1 MRINLLWRDLF
12 TAALIALFSFPLL
25 WMLSYALRPTDLPP
39 PTRWQLFAPPFAFDN
54 FARVGNFIS
63 LNQFIFNSM
72 IISAIAV
79 PLTLLTA
86 SLAGLAMTQ
95 FSPRVQRALVGITIG
110 LMLVPA
116 PAVWVPRF
124 ILFAEIGWIDT
135 FAALIAPAVMGTN
148 PFYVLIFY
156 LAFSSVS
163 REVYESARL
172 DGANLFQ
179 TWHAIALPL
188 ARPALIAVAL
198 LSFTFYW
205 SDYANALLY
214 LRSEV
219 NYTLP
224 VGVQFFKQIQPS
236 NYPLL
241 MAASVILVAPVL
253 ALFLIA
259 QKFFLQGQVELAK
272 WLR

>member
-1 MRINLLWRDLF
+1 MLRDLF
-12 TAALIALFSFPLL
+12 TAALIALFAFPLL
-25 WMLSYALRPTDLPP
+25 WMLSYALRPADLPP
-39 PTRWQLFAPPFAFDN
+39 PTRLQLFAPPLAFEN
-54 FARVGNFIS
+54 FARVGNFIT
-63 LNQFIFNSM
+63 LDRFIFNSLT
-72 IISAIAV
+72 IAAIAV
-79 PLTLLTA
+79 PLTLITA

-95 FSPRVQRALVGITIG
+95 FSPRVQRALVALTIG

-124 ILFAEIGWIDT
+124 IAFAEIGWIDT
-135 FAALIAPAVMGTN
+135 FAALIAPAAMGTN

-156 LAFSSVS
+156 FAFSNVS

-179 TWHAIALPL
+179 IWYAIAMPL

-198 LSFTFYW
+198 LAFTFYW

-219 NYTLP
+219 NYTMP
-224 VGVQFFKQIQPS
+224 VGLQFFKQIQSS

-253 ALFLIA
+253 ILFFIA
-259 QKFFLQGQVELAK
+259 QRFFLQGQIALAR

>member
-1 MRINLLWRDLF
+1 MKNLLRDLF

-39 PTRWQLFAPPFAFDN
+39 PSRLQLFTPPFAFDN
-54 FARVGNFIS
+54 FARVGNFIA
-63 LNQFIFNSM
+63 LDRFIFNS
-72 IISAIAV
+72 IAISLIAV
-79 PLTLLTA
+79 PLTLVTA
-86 SLAGLAMTQ
+86 SLAGLGMTQ
-95 FSPRVQRALVGITIG
+95 CSRRVQRGLVFVTVA

-124 ILFAEIGWIDT
+124 ILFAQIGWIDT

-156 LAFSSVS
+156 LAFASIS

-179 TWHAIALPL
+179 TWYAIALPL

-198 LSFTFYW
+198 LAFTFYW

-219 NYTLP
+219 NYTMP
-224 VGVQFFKQIQPS
+224 VGLQFFKQIQPS
-236 NYPLL
+236 NFPLL

-253 ALFLIA
+253 LVFVIA
-259 QKFFLQGQVELAK
+259 QKFFFQGQIELAK
-272 WLR
+272 WLK